1 MYPAPKAFS
10 NTDGSFIISGVK
22 GALDSIIEQIVEK
35 IDSREVVE
43 KSMNNM
49 IKKLECA
56 AQNNKVGARQPLSAP
71 RKMKFTGRQQK
82 AALRWG
88 DRCISI
94 FFHLHPNLVKQDFQI
109 TCKLFGLKRATLR
122 TWLNNATF
130 VLKWLPRVKEMT
142 ADHVVRKLP
151 GHAQN
156 LYNLAQTLG

>member
-1 MYPAPKAFS
+1 MH
-10 NTDGSFIISGVK
+10 TVGSLSSLEEAFIISDVK
-22 GALDSIIEQIVEK
+22 VALVSIIEQIVEK
-35 IDSREVVE
+35 IDSREVIA
-43 KSMNNM
+43 KIMNNM

-94 FFHLHPNLVKQDFQI
+94 FFHLHPNLGKQDFQI
-109 TCKLFGLKRATLR
+109 TCKLFGLKRSTLR
-122 TWLNNATF
+122 TWLNNATV

-142 ADHVVRKLP
+142 ADHVVRTLP